1 MEINKSQQ
9 LWYLLN
15 RFDREESETT
25 NSLLKDLDQFPFFY
39 LLNWN
44 FDQGIQVLR
53 KTALQSPIRSQYFH
67 AHFDAPKVS
76 GQTLIEVNNQQDI
89 IDEFLQKMPSLS
101 KTKKQGSHDE
111 LEIEV
116 DLSAT
121 NWSPPISE
129 TFAIILVRQEKYQQ
143 AIEIY
148 EQLILAK
155 PEKRLYFATRIS
167 ELKQN
172 INE

>member
-1 MEINKSQQ
+1 MKINKSQQ

-25 NSLLKDLDQFPFFY
+25 SSLLKDQDQFPFFY

-44 FDQGIQVLR
+44 FDQGKQVLR
-53 KTALQSPIRSQYFH
+53 KTALQSPIRSQFYQ
-67 AHFDAPKVS
+67 AHVDAPTVS
-76 GQTLIEVNNQQDI
+76 RQTLIEVNNQQDI
-89 IDEFLQKMPSLS
+89 IDAFLQNMPSLT
-101 KTKKQGSHDE
+101 KPKKQGSLDE
-111 LEIEV
+111 LETEV

>member
-1 MEINKSQQ
+1 MKVNKAQQ

-15 RFDREESETT
+15 RFDREESEAT
-25 NSLLKDLDQFPFFY
+25 NSVLQDQESYPFFY
-39 LLNWN
+39 LLKWN
-44 FDQGIQVLR
+44 FKQGKSFTS
-53 KTALQSPIRSQYFH
+53 KTALCSPLRAQYQKIH
-67 AHFDAPKVS
+67 HDAPEISNIAESNK
-76 GQTLIEVNNQQDI
+76 NQNDI
-89 IDEFLQKMPSLS
+89 IDDFLKNLPSLS
-101 KTKKQGSHDE
+101 KPKKINSMDE
-111 LEIEV
+111 KESPN
-116 DLSAT
+116 DLAES

-129 TFAIILVRQEKYQQ
+129 TFAIILVKQHKYQQ
-143 AIEIY
+143 AIKIY

>member
-1 MEINKSQQ
+1 MKINKSQQ

-15 RFDREESETT
+15 RFDREDSETT
-25 NSLLKDLDQFPFFY
+25 KTLLADVEEYPFFY

-44 FDQGIQVLR
+44 FNQGTRQLR
-53 KTALQSPIRSQYFH
+53 KTALQSPIRANLYH
-67 AHFDAPKVS
+67 TNVDAPTVNAHVKVE
-76 GQTLIEVNNQQDI
+76 INQQEI
-89 IDEFLQKMPSLS
+89 IDDFLQKMPSLS
-101 KTKKQGSHDE
+101 KAKKQTSSEE
-111 LEIEV
+111 LAPEI
-116 DLSAT
+116 DLSAIT
-121 NWSPPISE
+121 WSPPISE
-129 TFAIILVRQEKYQQ
+129 TFAIILVKQEKFQQ

-172 INE
+172 LTK

>member
-1 MEINKSQQ
+1 MKINKSQQ

-15 RFDREESETT
+15 RFDREESET
-25 NSLLKDLDQFPFFY
+25 NRLLLKDLENYPFFY

-44 FDQGIQVLR
+44 FEQGQLILR
-53 KTALQSPIRSQYFH
+53 KTALQSPIRQQFYH
-67 AHFDAPKVS
+67 ANFDAPV
-76 GQTLIEVNNQQDI
+76 LINNNSIASSQQDI
-89 IDEFLQKMPSLS
+89 IEDFLQKMPNLA
-101 KTKKQGSHDE
+101 KAKKQSTSEDVE
-111 LEIEV
+111 PEV
-116 DLSAT
+116 DLAAST
-121 NWSPPISE
+121 WTPPVSE
-129 TFAIILVRQEKYQQ
+129 TFAIILAKQQKYQQ
-143 AIEIY
+143 AIDIY

>member
-1 MEINKSQQ
+1 MKINKSQQ

-15 RFDREESETT
+15 RFDREESETNT
-25 NSLLKDLDQFPFFY
+25 LLLKDLENYPFFY

-44 FDQGIQVLR
+44 FDQGKQILR
-53 KTALQSPIRSQYFH
+53 KTALQSPIRKQFYQVQ
-67 AHFDAPKVS
+67 FDAPEI
-76 GQTLIEVNNQQDI
+76 TFNNATDNNQLDI
-89 IDEFLQKMPSLS
+89 IEEFLQKMPTLA
-101 KTKKQGSHDE
+101 KAKKQSTQDE
-111 LEIEV
+111 LQEEV
-116 DLSAT
+116 DLAAST
-121 NWSPPISE
+121 WTPPVSE
-129 TFAIILVRQEKYQQ
+129 TFAIILVKQQKYQQ
-143 AIEIY
+143 AIDIY

>member
-1 MEINKSQQ
+1 MKINKSQQ

-15 RFDREESETT
+15 RFDREESETNT
-25 NSLLKDLDQFPFFY
+25 LLLKDLENYPFFY

-44 FDQGIQVLR
+44 FEQGQQIMR
-53 KTALQSPIRSQYFH
+53 KTALQSPIRQQFYH
-67 AHFDAPKVS
+67 ANFDAPVL
-76 GQTLIEVNNQQDI
+76 TNNNSTANTQQDI
-89 IDEFLQKMPSLS
+89 IEDFLQKMPSLA
-101 KTKKQGSHDE
+101 KAKKQSSSDDVE
-111 LEIEV
+111 LDV
-116 DLSAT
+116 DLAAST
-121 NWSPPISE
+121 WTPPVSE
-129 TFAIILVRQEKYQQ
+129 TFAIILAKQQKYQQ
-143 AIEIY
+143 AIDIY

>member
-1 MEINKSQQ
+1 MKINKSQQ

-15 RFDREESETT
+15 RFDREESEMT
-25 NSLLKDLDQFPFFY
+25 NILLKDQDQYPFFY

-44 FDQGIQVLR
+44 FNQGKQVLR
-53 KTALQSPIRSQYFH
+53 KTALQSPIRSQFFQVH
-67 AHFDAPKVS
+67 VDAPTISAQSLV
-76 GQTLIEVNNQQDI
+76 ENNNQNDI
-89 IDEFLQKMPSLS
+89 IDEFLQKMPSLA
-101 KTKKQGSHDE
+101 KAKKQGLADVVE
-111 LEIEV
+111 VEV

-121 NWSPPISE
+121 TWSPPISE
-129 TFAIILVRQEKYQQ
+129 TFAVILIKQEKYQQ
-143 AIEIY
+143 AIDIY

-155 PEKRLYFATRIS
+155 PEKRFYFATRIS

>member
-1 MEINKSQQ
+1 MKINKSQQ

-15 RFDREESETT
+15 RFDREESETNT
-25 NSLLKDLDQFPFFY
+25 LLLKDLENYPFFY

-44 FDQGIQVLR
+44 FDQGKQILR
-53 KTALQSPIRSQYFH
+53 KTALQSPIRKQFYQVQ
-67 AHFDAPKVS
+67 FDAPEI
-76 GQTLIEVNNQQDI
+76 TFNNAIDNNQQDI
-89 IDEFLQKMPSLS
+89 IEEFLQKMPTLA
-101 KTKKQGSHDE
+101 KAKKQSTQDE
-111 LEIEV
+111 LQEEV
-116 DLSAT
+116 DLAAST
-121 NWSPPISE
+121 WTPPVSE
-129 TFAIILVRQEKYQQ
+129 TFAIILVKQQKYQQ
-143 AIEIY
+143 AIDIY

>member
-1 MEINKSQQ
+1 MKINKSQQ

-15 RFDREESETT
+15 RFDREESEA
-25 NSLLKDLDQFPFFY
+25 NILLLQDLEKYPFFY

-44 FDQGIQVLR
+44 FEQGKQILR
-53 KTALQSPIRSQYFH
+53 KTALQSPIRKQFH
-67 AHFDAPKVS
+67 QLNFDAPELSTHLVPS
-76 GQTLIEVNNQQDI
+76 NSQQDI
-89 IDEFLQKMPSLS
+89 IEDFLQKMPSLA
-101 KTKKQGSHDE
+101 KVKKQTSSDDVE
-111 LEIEV
+111 PEV
-116 DLSAT
+116 DLAAST
-121 NWSPPISE
+121 WTPPVSE
-129 TFAIILVRQEKYQQ
+129 TFAIILVKQQKYQQ
-143 AIEIY
+143 AIDIY

>member
-1 MEINKSQQ
+1 MKINKSQQ

-25 NSLLKDLDQFPFFY
+25 SSLLKDQDQFPFFY

-44 FDQGIQVLR
+44 FDQGKQVLR
-53 KTALQSPIRSQYFH
+53 KTALQSPIRSQFYQ
-67 AHFDAPKVS
+67 AHVDAPTVS
-76 GQTLIEVNNQQDI
+76 RQTLIEVNNQQDI
-89 IDEFLQKMPSLS
+89 IDEFLQNMPSLT
-101 KTKKQGSHDE
+101 KQKKQGSLDE

>member
-1 MEINKSQQ
+1 MKINKSQQ

-15 RFDREESETT
+15 RFDREESESNTL
-25 NSLLKDLDQFPFFY
+25 LLKDLENYPFFY

-44 FDQGIQVLR
+44 FDQGKQILR
-53 KTALQSPIRSQYFH
+53 KTALQSPIRKQYYQVQ
-67 AHFDAPKVS
+67 FDAPEI
-76 GQTLIEVNNQQDI
+76 TFNNATDNNQQDI
-89 IDEFLQKMPSLS
+89 IEEFLQKMPTLA
-101 KTKKQGSHDE
+101 KAKKQSTQDE
-111 LEIEV
+111 LQEEV
-116 DLSAT
+116 DLAAST
-121 NWSPPISE
+121 WTPPVSE
-129 TFAIILVRQEKYQQ
+129 TFAIILVKQQKYQQ
-143 AIEIY
+143 AIDIY

>member
-1 MEINKSQQ
+1 MEINKAQQ

-15 RFDREESETT
+15 RFDREDSETSNT
-25 NSLLKDLDQFPFFY
+25 LLKDLDQYPFFY

-44 FDQGIQVLR
+44 YDQGKQVLR
-53 KTALQSPIRSQYFH
+53 KTALQSPIRSQFYH
-67 AHFDAPKVS
+67 THIDAPTIS
-76 GQTLIEVNNQQDI
+76 TNRIEESSQNAI
-89 IDEFLQKMPSLS
+89 IDDFLQNMPSLTKS
-101 KTKKQGSHDE
+101 KKSNSSEQ
-111 LEIEV
+111 LEQEE
-116 DLSAT
+116 DLSEIS
-121 NWSPPISE
+121 WSPPISE
-129 TFAIILVRQEKYQQ
+129 TFAIILVKQQKYQQ
-143 AIEIY
+143 AIDIY

>member
-1 MEINKSQQ
+1 MKINKSQQ

-15 RFDREESETT
+15 RFDREESEMT
-25 NSLLKDLDQFPFFY
+25 NILLKDQDQYPFFY

-44 FDQGIQVLR
+44 FNQGKQVLR
-53 KTALQSPIRSQYFH
+53 KTALQSPIRSHFYH
-67 AHFDAPKVS
+67 ANIDAPAISSQSLVI
-76 GQTLIEVNNQQDI
+76 GNNQNDI
-89 IDEFLQKMPSLS
+89 IDEFLQKMPSLA
-101 KTKKQGSHDE
+101 KAKKQSSVDE
-111 LEIEV
+111 LEVEV
-116 DLSAT
+116 DLSVT
-121 NWSPPISE
+121 TWSPPISE
-129 TFAIILVRQEKYQQ
+129 TFAVILIKQEKYQQ
-143 AIEIY
+143 AIDIY